1 MKKFRWS
8 RNSII
13 FSAVFFLAFVAYL
26 VSEGILQ
33 SNMLAAAD
41 GGQPP
46 EYGRLVDW
54 LPKEAKTAIEY
65 RARYLDLQEKME
77 KARDVDSRVDAM
89 FNFADYIKQKDK
101 KGSDK
106 VFAEVATNPEYRKS
120 RRAYKS
126 LAKLLLSDNPHC
138 TLTIKDY
145 HDHINTLTW
154 IEDKLAAWNAGRS
167 QLNSKRVSPQ
177 VHLQYLAPLLEDKM
191 IYTNFDN
198 FYGNIQSHANKL
210 KDDATVQKATAIRA
224 EIKKSRHSIPNSIIQ
239 APLDFREKYAEYKK
253 EIEEANTPDNR
264 LLATI
269 GLASLLLN
277 RDNVE
282 ASQLLASLHENPE
295 YVNCKNYYV
304 LMSRMLLDKRISKRL
319 SIEEYHDFI
328 KSLKDSDD
336 VFIAW
341 EAGLGQLSSIKASP
355 AVFVAYMKPLLDK
368 RPEYRDYLY
377 IFEQLKEKAEAAKD
391 EEAVKKADEM
401 IELIRNDRDMPFR
414 NKLERT
420 EG

>member
-33 SNMLAAAD
+33 SNMLAAAE

-126 LAKLLLSDNPHC
+126 LAKLLLSDNSHC

-167 QLNSKRVSPQ
+167 QLNAKRVSPQ

>member
-33 SNMLAAAD
+33 SNMLAAAE

-167 QLNSKRVSPQ
+167 QLNAKRVSPQ

-277 RDNVE
+277 RDNAE
-282 ASQLLASLHENPE
+282 ASQLLASLHGNPE

>member
-8 RNSII
+8 RNAII

-26 VSEGILQ
+26 ISEGILQ
-33 SNMLAAAD
+33 ANMLAAAEGD
-41 GGQPP
+41 QPP

-65 RARYLDLQEKME
+65 RARYLDLKEKVE
-77 KARDVDSRVDAM
+77 KTRDVDSHVDAM

-120 RRAYKS
+120 RLAYKS

-145 HDHINTLTW
+145 QDHINSLTW
-154 IEDKLAAWNAGRS
+154 VEDKLAAWNAGRS

-191 IYTNFDN
+191 IYANFDN
-198 FYGNIQSHANKL
+198 FYGNIQTHANKL
-210 KDDATVQKATAIRA
+210 KDDKTVQLATAIRA
-224 EIKKSRHSIPNSIIQ
+224 EIKNSRRSIPNAIIQ
-239 APLDFREKYAEYKK
+239 APLDFRIKYAEYKK
-253 EIEEANTPDNR
+253 EIADADTPDNR
-264 LLATI
+264 LLATV

-277 RDNVE
+277 RDNAE
-282 ASQLLASLHENPE
+282 ASQLLVALRDNPE

-304 LMSRMLLDKRISKRL
+304 LMSRMLLDKRISKQV
-319 SIEEYHDFI
+319 SIEEYHNFI
-328 KSLKDSDD
+328 KSLKDDD
-336 VFIAW
+336 EIFTVW
-341 EAGLGQLSSIKASP
+341 EAGLAQLASIKASP
-355 AVFVAYMKPLLDK
+355 AVYVAFMKPLLDK
-368 RPEYRDYLY
+368 KPAYRDYLY
-377 IFEQLKEKAEAAKD
+377 LFEQLKEKAEAAKD
-391 EEAVKKADEM
+391 AESVKKADEM

-414 NKLERT
+414 NKMERT

>member
-33 SNMLAAAD
+33 SNMLAAAE

-126 LAKLLLSDNPHC
+126 LAKLLLSDNSHC

-167 QLNSKRVSPQ
+167 QLNAKRVSPQ

-224 EIKKSRHSIPNSIIQ
+224 EIKKSRHSIPNSI
-239 APLDFREKYAEYKK
+239 
-253 EIEEANTPDNR
+253 
-264 LLATI
+264 
-269 GLASLLLN
+269 
-277 RDNVE
+277 
-282 ASQLLASLHENPE
+282 
-295 YVNCKNYYV
+295 
-304 LMSRMLLDKRISKRL
+304 
-319 SIEEYHDFI
+319 
-328 KSLKDSDD
+328 
-336 VFIAW
+336 
-341 EAGLGQLSSIKASP
+341 
-355 AVFVAYMKPLLDK
+355 
-368 RPEYRDYLY
+368 
-377 IFEQLKEKAEAAKD
+377 
-391 EEAVKKADEM
+391 
-401 IELIRNDRDMPFR
+401 
-414 NKLERT
+414 
-420 EG
+420 